1 MLFTSSKEFEEYV
14 DEFIEKSD
22 VYGSNYYIVMKAA
35 YTEEEIRDMPYSL
48 ELLEFEGDYEGYV
61 WQNDWYEGQEFIDL
75 YCILTDDDILNLLE
89 ER

>member
-1 MLFTSSKEFEEYV
+1 MLFTNRKEFEEYV
-14 DEFIEKSD
+14 DKFIEKD
-22 VYGSNYYIVMKAA
+22 NVYGSNYYIIMKAA

-75 YCILTDDDILNLLE
+75 YCILTDYDILNLLE